1 MNILRSFWA
10 LRVSFYHSDHS
21 ISLTNRSN
29 HLVTLPDLC
38 KDSTPPYQPSIIA
51 FNGHLQTIWTALRRT
66 GVFVRDKRKMF
77 KSEDDLYP
85 GTFAV
90 DFVSQDESETMEED
104 SSLPPHITYYG
115 DHSAPFGSFDSKT
128 MVIALHGVA
137 GVSHE
142 RCIKHVLAPLV
153 ASGWEAC
160 VVVSRGCGG
169 TDLTSPLLY
178 NARSTWDLKQTVAFL
193 RNRYPNRPLYAIGFS
208 IGANILVNWEVW
220 YLGEEGERCGI
231 RAAVVCSNPLNLE
244 VVVNALRRSWMG
256 LNIYSNALG
265 NGMKQ
270 TFQQQVIKLT
280 IARDVRKITKLIN
293 KSVVQLPM
301 WGYPTTGTYYR
312 DASSVDAV
320 LAVKVPLFA
329 LNAEDDPIS
338 HYEALPFE
346 EFCINPYTV
355 LCTTSSGGH
364 LGWYESEDQRWFTKP
379 VCVVT
384 FLEALH
390 REIDWSKDTK
400 LAPNVSLAT
409 QSFEYN
415 PIRRKI
421 QPANTVHRSI
431 QAKFPMTLQDFWW
444 YS

>member
-1 MNILRSFWA
+1 MNSLRKFWA
-10 LRVSFYHSDHS
+10 SRVSFYHSDHS

-29 HLVTLPDLC
+29 HTVTLPDLC
-38 KDSTPPYQPSIIA
+38 KDSTPPYQPSIIL
-51 FNGHLQTIWTALRRT
+51 FNGHLQTIWTALRPT
-66 GVFVRDKRKMF
+66 GVVVRYKRKMF

-90 DFVSQDESETMEED
+90 DFVNQDESETKEEEEEED
-104 SSLPPHITYYG
+104 SSLPPHITYYR
-115 DHSAPFGSFDSKT
+115 DHDAPFGSLDSKP
-128 MVIALHGVA
+128 MLVALHGVA
-137 GVSHE
+137 GGSHE
-142 RCIKHVLAPLV
+142 PYIKHVLAPLV

-193 RNRYPNRPLYAIGFS
+193 RRRYPNRPLYAIGFS
-208 IGANILVNWEVW
+208 IGANILVN

-231 RAAVVCSNPLNLE
+231 RAAVVCSNPWNLE

-256 LNIYSNALG
+256 LNIYSHALG

-270 TFQQQVIKLT
+270 IFQQHAQMVLRNSR
-280 IARDVRKITKLIN
+280 IAAAAVEKIRYSFDFDIA
-293 KSVVQLPM
+293 VQLPM

-338 HYEALPFE
+338 HHEALPFE
-346 EFCINPYTV
+346 EFRNNPYTV

-364 LGWYESEDQRWFTKP
+364 LGWYESEEQRWFAKP
-379 VCVVT
+379 VCVLGV
-384 FLEALH
+384 
-390 REIDWSKDTK
+390 
-400 LAPNVSLAT
+400 PPG
-409 QSFEYN
+409 Y
-415 PIRRKI
+415 
-421 QPANTVHRSI
+421 
-431 QAKFPMTLQDFWW
+431 
-444 YS
+444 

>member
-178 NARSTWDLKQTVAFL
+178 NARSTWDLKQT
-193 RNRYPNRPLYAIGFS
+193 
-208 IGANILVNWEVW
+208 WEVW

-270 TFQQQVIKLT
+270 TFQQQYSFDFDT
-280 IARDVRKITKLIN
+280 YAHSCPEDVRKITKLIN

-379 VCVVT
+379 VCV
-384 FLEALH
+384 L
-390 REIDWSKDTK
+390 
-400 LAPNVSLAT
+400 
-409 QSFEYN
+409 
-415 PIRRKI
+415 
-421 QPANTVHRSI
+421 
-431 QAKFPMTLQDFWW
+431 
-444 YS
+444 